1 MCRLWHRTRV
11 PGRVTAL
18 FISTSH
24 GKYGQGAA
32 SRGAA
37 ERYGLCQG
45 VYAYSRLTPGLPYPR
60 LTAHPP
66 LITPLGVAGR
76 HLGPQAI
83 SRRSQG
89 DTERST
95 VPTELCLADCGAA
108 QQAGGRGRV
117 RRAVPTLSPYR
128 TRTTS
133 APPRLWRSTS
143 PELILQPITIH
154 RSEIEYT
161 TIEPAVNS
169 ARRPRPPTHP
179 PAHRCRVRPTR
190 ALPAMTAALSP
201 LCAVRRSVGLA

>member
-1 MCRLWHRTRV
+1 MPRPRCAPLRFTPSL
-11 PGRVTAL
+11 PP
-18 FISTSH
+18 
-24 GKYGQGAA
+24 
-32 SRGAA
+32 
-37 ERYGLCQG
+37 
-45 VYAYSRLTPGLPYPR
+45 AYHAPR
-60 LTAHPP
+60 LTAHPRLIAYHPP
-66 LITPLGVAGR
+66 LITRLGVAGR

-117 RRAVPTLSPYR
+117 RRAVSTLSPYR
-128 TRTTS
+128 AHTTP

-169 ARRPRPPTHP
+169 ARRPRPP
-179 PAHRCRVRPTR
+179 PARSPLPTR
-190 ALPAMTAALSP
+190 GPHPFRPLSLP
-201 LCAVRRSVGLA
+201 